1 MPAKTKINKYI
12 SAHLLTQARNILCKK
27 ILRQPPKRI
36 NTRRMKGKINM
47 KEKNKIDKGMMKG
60 FAAVILGLGLAFGFG
75 PAARTATPS
84 PEGTS
89 SGFQFVADAY
99 GTQATLGNVVVAGR
113 TAVSSLGACGTVS
126 PPVHDENTVASA
138 SSPPLFSTGV
148 INTTADGTEPVAGTL
163 QAMATADVH
172 DAILLAGV
180 ITADE
185 VKAVSTTTHDNGGFH
200 TSAAGSTFVNLV
212 VAGVPIIVNPPPNTQ
227 INLPGF
233 GHVTLNEQITRT
245 RTRSASFTV
254 NMIHVFIEVANPLN
268 IPVGTQIVVSH
279 ASSGLTSGVQGT
291 LDGQAYGTQ
300 ARVANVVTS
309 GPSALVA
316 MPCLGT
322 NGALRTNS
330 IAQVQVPPLF
340 SVGEVVD
347 TAQGTVNST
356 SAVGEL
362 TSTVQGVDVVTSLVT
377 ASLVKA
383 DAHASNIGGVLTF
396 SDTGSMFV
404 DLHVTGFP
412 NIGDDVP
419 PNTRLHIPGLGTL
432 WLHRIIQTSNSI
444 EVRMIELIVTEA
456 NGFGLSVGT
465 NIRVAVASASVH

>member
-1 MPAKTKINKYI
+1 
-12 SAHLLTQARNILCKK
+12 
-27 ILRQPPKRI
+27 
-36 NTRRMKGKINM
+36 MKGKINM
-47 KEKNKIDKGMMKG
+47 KEKNSIDRETMKRL
-60 FAAVILGLGLAFGFG
+60 AVVILGLGLTFGFG
-75 PAARTATPS
+75 PAAHTATPS

-113 TAVSSLGACGTVS
+113 TAVSSLGACGTVA

-138 SSPPLFSTGV
+138 DATPLFTTGV
-148 INTTADGTEPVAGTL
+148 INTTADGNILGNTP
-163 QAMATADVH
+163 QATATADVH
-172 DAILLAGV
+172 DANVLILLGGV
-180 ITADE
+180 ITADQ
-185 VKAVSTTTHDNGGFH
+185 VKAVSTTTHDNNGFH
-200 TSAAGSTFVNLV
+200 TSANGSTFVNLV
-212 VAGVPIIVNPPPNTQ
+212 VAGIPIIVNPPPNTQ

>member
-1 MPAKTKINKYI
+1 M
-12 SAHLLTQARNILCKK
+12 KK
-27 ILRQPPKRI
+27 
-36 NTRRMKGKINM
+36 
-47 KEKNKIDKGMMKG
+47 KNKIDKGKMKG
-60 FAAVILGLGLAFGFG
+60 FAVIILGLGLAFGFG
-75 PAARTATPS
+75 PAAHTAPPS
-84 PEGTS
+84 PEGGS

-138 SSPPLFSTGV
+138 DATPLFTTGV
-148 INTTADGTEPVAGTL
+148 INTTADGNIQGNTL
-163 QAMATADVH
+163 QATATADVH
-172 DAILLAGV
+172 DANVLILLGGV
-180 ITADE
+180 ITADQ
-185 VKAVSTTTHDNGGFH
+185 VKAVSTTTHDNSGFH
-200 TSAAGSTFVNLV
+200 TSANGSTFVNLV
-212 VAGVPIIVNPPPNTQ
+212 VAGIPIIVNPPPNTQ

-279 ASSGLTSGVQGT
+279 ASSGLTSGVEGT

-300 ARVANVVTS
+300 ARVLNVVTS
-309 GPSALVA
+309 GPSALVG

-322 NGALRTNS
+322 NGAVRTNS
-330 IAQVQVPPLF
+330 IAEVQVPPLF
-340 SVGEVVD
+340 SVGEVVS

-362 TSTVQGVDVVTSLVT
+362 TSTVEGIDVLTSLVT
-377 ASLVKA
+377 ASLIKA
-383 DAHASNIGGVLTF
+383 DAHASNIGGVLSF

-404 DLHVTGFP
+404 DLHIEGFP
-412 NIGDDVP
+412 DIGDDVP
-419 PNTRLHIPGLGTL
+419 PNTRLRILGLGTL

-444 EVRMIELIVTEA
+444 EVRMIELIVTEQ
-456 NGFGLSVGT
+456 NGFGIAIGT